1 MNRFMR
7 RATAELPSIARTDAI
22 IWANEI
28 VQVYTQLLKNSLE
41 EEQSLISKL
50 LRWKWRAY
58 KISSSKNKVGGL
70 QLKTLYG
77 AGLLEEERT
86 VSHDCGTEVF
96 IETIKLDFGV
106 LHQARIIEASE
117 KKHVGIDEFAKLDA
131 KVDHP
136 EVPNWMKLLPAL
148 KIRCVAAHYLQQ
160 TLLSLHEDEVFPLVP
175 RGSIES
181 LLHTLNLSRELAE
194 DAVKNEDL
202 AHAFQEAMFSE
213 WDMQDNI
220 MEEEAL
226 VRISQLNNTQGSA
239 MFFLTQTA
247 GATNAVIRLLSV
259 LYDYEE
265 VFDGV
270 DSWDRKTF
278 AGQYLMKIMQDIFF
292 KFAASEAKEGHRI
305 DPNVWRNTA
314 ESGVKVAV
322 YCTSFASV
330 VVGLLNAMLSFEP
343 SHIERN
349 KGAFYP
355 MVCELI
361 NVQSDEIRKLVR
373 TILVE
378 KFGPLLGLGQDT
390 GRGMS
395 LRDSVVGDKTR

>member
-1 MNRFMR
+1 VNRFMR
-7 RATAELPSIARTDAI
+7 RATVELPSIAKTDAS

-28 VQVYTQLLKNSLE
+28 VKFYTQLLHDCLE
-41 EEQSLISKL
+41 EEQSLISQL

-58 KISSSKNKVGGL
+58 KISSGNDKTGGL

-77 AGLLEEERT
+77 VGSLEDERS
-86 VSHDCGTEVF
+86 VRYDCHTRVV
-96 IETIKLDFGV
+96 IETIKLEFGL
-106 LHQARIIEASE
+106 LHQARAIVSCENDHLGVE
-117 KKHVGIDEFAKLDA
+117 EFAKLDA
-131 KVDHP
+131 KVDNP
-136 EVPNWMKLLPAL
+136 DAPNWMKLLPAL

-175 RGSIES
+175 HGSIES
-181 LLHTLNLSRELAE
+181 LLGTLNLSRELAE

-202 AHAFQEAMFSE
+202 AHAFQEAMLSE
-213 WDMQDNI
+213 WDMED

-259 LYDYEE
+259 LYDYQE
-265 VFDGV
+265 VYDDG
-270 DSWDRKTF
+270 DDDHWDRKTF

-305 DPNVWRNTA
+305 DPNVWRNTT
-314 ESGVKVAV
+314 ERGVKVAV

-343 SHIERN
+343 SHMERN

-390 GRGMS
+390 GRGKL
-395 LRDSVVGDKTR
+395 LRDSFV